1 MAGGR
6 AAAVTNGDAQLASPA
21 MRDRV
26 PMWLA
31 VAVTVAVSLPFGLW
45 LGDYDLPLWA
55 AFIVWAEYFVL
66 GARPDALRLI
76 IPAFFVGVLG
86 ALGITTANALLERV
100 LVDTRLVAQGDVA
113 AFLAFFVGFC
123 IFLYV
128 IRWVPLPLSTTATL
142 PFFNGV
148 SLMLGIYF
156 TDAFLDAA
164 PARHRPGA
172 GAARG
177 RHRRH
182 ARVPA
187 GLLPGLVQR
196 AHPVQGAGSKL
207 TATDSDTRA
216 AGRGRGAHE
225 RDD

>member
-1 MAGGR
+1 M
-6 AAAVTNGDAQLASPA
+6 AVTSTAGDGAATPAGPPA

-31 VAVTVAVSLPFGLW
+31 VAITVALSLPFGLW
-45 LGDYDLPLWA
+45 LGDYALPLWA

-66 GARPDALRLI
+66 GARSEALRVI

-86 ALGITTANALLERV
+86 ALGVTTANVILERL
-100 LVDTRLVAQGDVA
+100 LVDASLVAENDVA
-113 AFLAFFVGFC
+113 AFVAFFLGFC
-123 IFLYV
+123 VFLYA

-164 PARHRPGA
+164 PAGMDPVLEPLVAAVGA
-172 GAARG
+172 MLACLLGCFLGWFNVLILFRTPIPAAPE
-177 RHRRH
+177 
-182 ARVPA
+182 A
-187 GLLPGLVQR
+187 
-196 AHPVQGAGSKL
+196 
-207 TATDSDTRA
+207 
-216 AGRGRGAHE
+216 
-225 RDD
+225 

>member
-1 MAGGR
+1 MPGGR
-6 AAAVTNGDAQLASPA
+6 AAVVTSGDAKPAAPA

-31 VAVTVAVSLPFGLW
+31 VAITVAVSLPFGLW

-100 LVDTRLVAQGDVA
+100 LVDTRLVAEGDVA

-123 IFLYV
+123 VFLYV

-164 PARHRPGA
+164 PAGIDPVLEPLVAAIGA
-172 GAARG
+172 MLAC
-177 RHRRH
+177 
-182 ARVPA
+182 
-187 GLLPGLVQR
+187 LLGCFLGWFNVVILFR
-196 AHPVQGAGSKL
+196 EPVVA
-207 TATDSDTRA
+207 DS
-216 AGRGRGAHE
+216 H
-225 RDD
+225 